1 MPPLIDVLSPTTL
14 AFIAFWSV
22 LALVVVFLVLRA
34 PSSLLLARSDQG
46 RLEISR
52 EALHRVLETCCE
64 QVRGIASARARV
76 SRKGGLF
83 HTELRLRI
91 RPDARLDAIQGYLT
105 EEIGEIYRQN
115 LGVKEIGRI
124 EIKVVGVAPHESG
137 F

>member
-14 AFIAFWSV
+14 AFIACWSV

-34 PSSLLLARSDQG
+34 PSSLILARSERG

-52 EALHRVLETCCE
+52 EALHRVLEACCE

-76 SRKGGLF
+76 SRKSGLF

>member
-1 MPPLIDVLSPTTL
+1 VLPLIDTLSPAAL

-34 PSSLLLARSDQG
+34 PSSLILARSEQG

-76 SRKGGLF
+76 ARKSGLF

-105 EEIGEIYRQN
+105 EEITELYRQN
-115 LGVKEIGRI
+115 LGVKEIGPI
-124 EIKVVGVAPHESG
+124 EIKVVGVAPPASG

>member
-1 MPPLIDVLSPTTL
+1 M
-14 AFIAFWSV
+14 
-22 LALVVVFLVLRA
+22 
-34 PSSLLLARSDQG
+34 
-46 RLEISR
+46 
-52 EALHRVLETCCE
+52 LETCCE

-76 SRKGGLF
+76 VRKGGLF